1 MGNRNRTCKAEL
13 LFIPA
18 SIQIAA
24 EWRGCSALGPS
35 LFAIFCGEYFAA
47 QFCIWSRVGWASKNL
62 ETKPTVICVCA
73 LDRCRSRNACVCL
86 CQHKAN
92 QSGHSLQRLEK
103 LPEYH
108 VASSDMSKL
117 RDFAFLRF
125 SSCSS
130 LSCFGLVTGIPTNKW
145 NTLVVQSPCTL
156 RGNAL
161 VKTTSSCR
169 RILARRL
176 RLERP
181 LTEDN

>member
-1 MGNRNRTCKAEL
+1 MEAFSQSWCEPRIICICKTNPCTSRSHQMKAPCLADGLRRSYNVTLEQLMTWIRAQAGNR
-13 LFIPA
+13 
-18 SIQIAA
+18 
-24 EWRGCSALGPS
+24 
-35 LFAIFCGEYFAA
+35 
-47 QFCIWSRVGWASKNL
+47 
-62 ETKPTVICVCA
+62 
-73 LDRCRSRNACVCL
+73 
-86 CQHKAN
+86 AN
-92 QSGHSLQRLEK
+92 QSGHSLQRLET

-108 VASSDMSKL
+108 VASPDMSKL

-176 RLERP
+176 RLKRP
-181 LTEDN
+181 LTEDS